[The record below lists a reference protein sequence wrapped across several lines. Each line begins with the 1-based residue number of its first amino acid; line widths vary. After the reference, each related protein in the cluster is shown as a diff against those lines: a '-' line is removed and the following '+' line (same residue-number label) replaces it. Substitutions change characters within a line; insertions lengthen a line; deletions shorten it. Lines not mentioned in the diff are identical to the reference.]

1 MTWPIP
7 TGVFSVIDFDV
18 VRAWCDA
25 ERERGRRINATNG
38 CFDLLH
44 VDHLKVLRA
53 GCEWDGSRQ
62 HARLIVA
69 IDSDERVRRAKGG
82 RRPCMP
88 AEERAV
94 LLLSMRFVSDVVVFD
109 SVADLRRLYGIVRP
123 DTLVRGTNGGGP
135 EEQSPVGAEF
145 ARRVL
150 WVQTGNRHS
159 SELALRMANG

>member
-1 MTWPIP
+1 M
-7 TGVFSVIDFDV
+7 IDFDCV
-18 VRAWCDA
+18 GSWCDE
-25 ERERGRRINATNG
+25 EREGRRRINLTNG

-53 GCEWDGSRQ
+53 GCEWDGSRPR
-62 HARLIVA
+62 ARLLVA

-94 LLLSMRFVSDVVVFD
+94 LLLAMRFVSDVVVFD
-109 SVADLRRLYGIVRP
+109 SVDELRRLYELVQP

-135 EEQSPVGAEF
+135 ETEPPVGAEF

-150 WVQTGNRHS
+150 WVHTGNTHS
-159 SELALRMANG
+159 TTLLEGR